1 MINFI
6 IFTDR
11 NFQLMIKKSLLL
23 FITFLF
29 SGNLLAQIEKE
40 IAPPYNIKTVTFV
53 QNELNVIPI
62 FRLGDG
68 FEFQFDDLYGTEANY
83 FYTITHCDYD
93 WKPSQLAKNEYIN
106 GFDDQRIQDYTNS
119 LTTLQLYSHY
129 RISFPNRLTQFRV
142 SGNYI
147 IKILNDDKEVVF
159 SRKFILYED
168 LVSVP
173 MQVKRPRTLAVIN
186 QKQNIEFSIKSSTI
200 NFQSPLQN
208 VKVLLMQNGRF
219 DNAIT
224 NIKPQ
229 YTIGND
235 LIYRYDS
242 ETQFWAG
249 NEFLFFEN
257 KDIRAA
263 NNNIARVDTNGGIYS
278 SYLYTN
284 QARANVPYTYFP
296 DVNGNFIIKN
306 ISAQR
311 NEIEADYAWVFFTL
325 SAPSYYGK
333 KSIYINGMF
342 NNFAISDENK
352 MDYNAEKGVYE
363 KALMIKQGFTN
374 YQYVISDS
382 KRNIDEENAIDGNF
396 QQTENNYFA
405 LVYYKENN
413 QRYDRIIGK
422 GIASS
427 VDMTY

>member
-1 MINFI
+1 MSKISFLSI
-6 IFTDR
+6 
-11 NFQLMIKKSLLL
+11 LL
-23 FITFLF
+23 FLISLISF
-29 SGNLLAQIEKE
+29 AQAEKE

-53 QNELNVIPI
+53 QNNQNTIPI
-62 FRLGDG
+62 FKLGDS

-93 WKPSQLAKNEYIN
+93 WKPSQLVKNEYLI
-106 GFDDQRIQDYTNS
+106 GFDDQRIIDYSNS

-129 RISFPNRLTQFRV
+129 KLAFPNRLTQFRV

-159 SRKFILYED
+159 ARKFILYEE

-173 MQVKRPRTLAVIN
+173 MQVKRPRNLSVID
-186 QKQNIEFSIKSSTI
+186 QKHNLEFSIKSATI

-208 VKVLLMQNGRF
+208 VKVMLLQNGRF
-219 DNAIT
+219 DTAIT

-263 NNNIARVDTNGGIYS
+263 NNNIARIDTNGGIYNS
-278 SYLYTN
+278 HLYTN

-296 DVNGNFIIKN
+296 DINGNFVVKN
-306 ISAQR
+306 INAQR
-311 NEIEADYAWVFFTL
+311 DEIEADYAWVFFTL
-325 SAPSYYGK
+325 SAPNYFGK

-352 MDYNAEKGVYE
+352 MDYNAEKGIYE

-396 QQTENNYFA
+396 QQTENNYIG

-413 QRYDRIIGK
+413 QRYYRIIGR

>member
-1 MINFI
+1 MSKISI
-6 IFTDR
+6 
-11 NFQLMIKKSLLL
+11 LSLL
-23 FITFLF
+23 FFF
-29 SGNLLAQIEKE
+29 SSIISFAQVEKE
-40 IAPPYNIKTVTFV
+40 ITPPYNIKTVTFV
-53 QNELNVIPI
+53 QNDQNTIPI
-62 FRLGDG
+62 FRLGDS

-93 WKPSQLAKNEYIN
+93 WKPSQLVKNEYLN
-106 GFDDQRIQDYTNS
+106 GFDDQRIQDYSNS

-129 RISFPNRLTQFRV
+129 KLAFPNRFTQFRV
-142 SGNYI
+142 SGNYV

-159 SRKFILYED
+159 SRKFILYEE

-173 MQVKRPRTLAVIN
+173 MQVKRPRNLSIIN
-186 QKQNIEFSIKSSTI
+186 QKHNIEFSIKSSTI

-208 VKVLLMQNGRF
+208 VKVMLLQNGKF
-219 DNAIT
+219 NNAIT

-263 NNNIARVDTNGGIYS
+263 NNNIARIDTNGGIYNS
-278 SYLYTN
+278 HLYPS
-284 QARANVPYTYFP
+284 QARANNPYTFFP
-296 DVNGNFIIKN
+296 DINGNFIIKN
-306 ISAQR
+306 INALR

-325 SAPSYYGK
+325 SAPSYFGK
-333 KSIYINGMF
+333 KSIYVNGMF
-342 NNFAISDENK
+342 NNFAINEETK
-352 MDYNAEKGVYE
+352 MEYNAEKGIYE

-374 YQYVISDS
+374 FQYVISDANG
-382 KRNIDEENAIDGNF
+382 NIDEENAVDGNF
-396 QQTENNYFA
+396 HETENNYFA
-405 LVYYKENN
+405 LVYYRENN
-413 QRYDRIIGK
+413 QRFDRIIGK

-427 VDMTY
+427 VDATY

>member
-1 MINFI
+1 MSKISFLSI
-6 IFTDR
+6 
-11 NFQLMIKKSLLL
+11 LL
-23 FITFLF
+23 FLISLISF
-29 SGNLLAQIEKE
+29 AQAEKE

-53 QNELNVIPI
+53 QNNQNTIPI
-62 FRLGDG
+62 FRLGDS

-93 WKPSQLAKNEYIN
+93 WKPSQLVKNEYLI
-106 GFDDQRIQDYTNS
+106 GFDDQRIIDYSNS

-129 RISFPNRLTQFRV
+129 KLAFPNRLTQFRV

-159 SRKFILYED
+159 ARKFILYEE

-173 MQVKRPRTLAVIN
+173 MQVKRPRNLSVID
-186 QKQNIEFSIKSSTI
+186 QKHNLEFSIKSATI

-208 VKVLLMQNGRF
+208 VKVMLLQNGRF
-219 DNAIT
+219 DTAIT

-263 NNNIARVDTNGGIYS
+263 NNNIARIDTNGGIYNS
-278 SYLYTN
+278 HLYTN

-296 DVNGNFIIKN
+296 DINGNFVVKN
-306 ISAQR
+306 INAQR
-311 NEIEADYAWVFFTL
+311 DEIEADYAWVFFTL
-325 SAPSYYGK
+325 SAPNYFGK

-363 KALMIKQGFTN
+363 KAIMIKQGFTN

-396 QQTENNYFA
+396 QQTENNYIG

-413 QRYDRIIGK
+413 QRYYRIIGR